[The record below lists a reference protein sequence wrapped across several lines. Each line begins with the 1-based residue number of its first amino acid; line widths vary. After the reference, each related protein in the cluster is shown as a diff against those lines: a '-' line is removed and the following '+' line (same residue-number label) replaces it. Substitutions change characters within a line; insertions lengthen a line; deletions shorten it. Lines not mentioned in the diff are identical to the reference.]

1 MRGGVFEVV
10 GDRGFGAVEH
20 PGRFRERKPAAE
32 AVGDS
37 LVNASLI
44 PWDERGEKGTIINQ
58 EEKDRS
64 FARVSAIRTAGLYP
78 FFERP
83 ISRNP

>member
-20 PGRFRERKPAAE
+20 PGRFRERTPAAE

-37 LVNASLI
+37 FPCVQCHVLCYGNFSFRLI
-44 PWDERGEKGTIINQ
+44 P
-58 EEKDRS
+58 
-64 FARVSAIRTAGLYP
+64 RTGPDHPALREWAGVV
-78 FFERP
+78 
-83 ISRNP
+83 